1 MLQLVR
7 KSQFKKDF
15 TKLRSSGRDLGKL
28 ADTIRLLQNEKPLP
42 EAMRDHQLIGNYG
55 GHRECHLSPDWLLI
69 YRIEDGCLVLVRTGS
84 HSELF

>member
-15 TKLRSSGRDLGKL
+15 KKLRSSGRDIGEL
-28 ADTIRLLQNEKPLP
+28 AETIRLLQHEKALP
-42 EAMRDHQLIGNYG
+42 EAMRDHQLIGNYDG
-55 GHRECHLSPDWLLI
+55 YRECHMAPDWLLI
-69 YRIEDGCLVLVRTGS
+69 YRIEDGFLVLVRTGS

>member
-15 TKLRSSGRDLGKL
+15 KKLRSSGRDLGKL

-42 EAMRDHQLIGNYG
+42 EAMRDHALIGNYVN
-55 GHRECHLSPDWLLI
+55 HRECHLAPDWLLI